1 MGVAA
6 LQSSINLVLEKV
18 IDFLGPFN
26 SFIIAVIDHADDSV
40 KDTLECVLVSKDCLF
55 NNLYDV
61 KESIA
66 GCLLN
71 LDI

>member
-40 KDTLECVLVSKDCLF
+40 KDTLECVLVS
-55 NNLYDV
+55 
-61 KESIA
+61 
-66 GCLLN
+66 
-71 LDI
+71 